1 MYRFELNRSV
11 VGEGGLEPP
20 RPEGH
25 WHLKPA
31 RLPFRHSPVAADCSA
46 GMFVGLGGPTDPR
59 TITVGL
65 VGIQTRLIRLV
76 RAESEG
82 AGWVC
87 GCVWFRRGAARSS
100 PSRLNQQW
108 DAGRLVPRRPG
119 STSNGD
125 TAGRNQQWIR
135 RLNQQWDAGRIVPR
149 RPGSTSNEGQRASG
163 THLCTSC
170 VEMVSWRRWCCECYT
185 RCTSCLDGTIFC
197 VCRYH
202 QSRPDA
208 RRHAQ

>member
-1 MYRFELNRSV
+1 MSPQSKVLASHRAARDKTKGQATIPQPDLMYHFELNCSV

-119 STSNGD
+119 STN
-125 TAGRNQQWIR
+125 
-135 RLNQQWDAGRIVPR
+135 
-149 RPGSTSNEGQRASG
+149 SG
-163 THLCTSC
+163 TRGGSFLADPAQPAMRDNAHPEHIS
-170 VEMVSWRRWCCECYT
+170 
-185 RCTSCLDGTIFC
+185 
-197 VCRYH
+197 
-202 QSRPDA
+202 A
-208 RRHAQ
+208 RRALRW

>member
-1 MYRFELNRSV
+1 MSSRPRVQQFIELLV

-65 VGIQTRLIRLV
+65 VGIQTRLLRLV
-76 RAESEG
+76 RTESEG
-82 AGWVC
+82 AAWVC

-108 DAGRLVPRRPG
+108 GHSGPQPTVETPAQPAMGTQRAATNSGDAG
-119 STSNGD
+119 STN
-125 TAGRNQQWIR
+125 
-135 RLNQQWDAGRIVPR
+135 
-149 RPGSTSNEGQRASG
+149 SG
-163 THLCTSC
+163 TRGGSFLADPAQPA
-170 VEMVSWRRWCCECYT
+170 MG
-185 RCTSCLDGTIFC
+185 DNA
-197 VCRYH
+197 
-202 QSRPDA
+202 RPEHISA
-208 RRHAQ
+208 RRALRW